1 MQAQQ
6 AALRALEQLRR
17 EPLITNTA
25 AYVNE
30 TLKRHELNPWAVSEE
45 LRVDQATIRWFVE
58 AGCDLLRAQGLRGQ
72 LVDGIE
78 RDMLT
83 ILANPLTELPQS
95 LEERFRVLANRVEQD
110 LMFLQVEIERSDM
123 HRHIAGVLGVLGGCA
138 LVAVDTAAAA
148 ATTGI
153 AAPLLGVS
161 LPVGA
166 EIISRSLSE
175 VLDD

>member
-1 MQAQQ
+1 MLIAQIGFEANNINLALDQLRTERRRQAREKLLVQAQQ

-58 AGCDLLRAQGLRGQ
+58 AECDLLRAQGLRGQ
-72 LVDGIE
+72 VVDGIE

-83 ILANPLTELPQS
+83 ILANPLTELP
-95 LEERFRVLANRVEQD
+95 RVTREKVPSTRKPGRTGLDVPSSGDRAQRHASPHCRSAWRPRV
-110 LMFLQVEIERSDM
+110 
-123 HRHIAGVLGVLGGCA
+123 GV
-138 LVAVDTAAAA
+138 
-148 ATTGI
+148 
-153 AAPLLGVS
+153 
-161 LPVGA
+161 
-166 EIISRSLSE
+166 R
-175 VLDD
+175 